1 MKKLSLNPL
10 TLDKQTIA
18 LLDTNQLQKVV
29 GGKTINFIADSTGCG
44 SGNSTCPSGAGST
57 GCGSGGS
64 TCDFN
69 KLKR

>member
-18 LLDTNQLQKVV
+18 LLDANQLQNVV
-29 GGKTINFIADSTGCG
+29 GGLARLASDSTGCG
-44 SGNSTCPSGAGST
+44 SGASTCPKGAGST

-64 TCDFN
+64 TCP
-69 KLKR
+69 LKER